1 MKHAKPIAM
10 FSFLLLIASA
20 ASGAPDKSSDEL
32 KTDKVEATVTQSQ
45 QEAVQSETLPETG
58 DKPDV
63 KAARSPNAGPY
74 DIKWQ
79 VISRGGTEGT
89 STNYKLRGTLDQ
101 TAVGEANS
109 GVLQVLHG
117 FWQNFSS
124 GGGCCIGIRGNA
136 NADGNE
142 DINISDITYLVD
154 YLFGIPL
161 GPVPPCPEEGNAN
174 GDGTGDINISDIT
187 YLVDYLFGI
196 PLGPAPPACP

>member
-10 FSFLLLIASA
+10 FSFLLLIASVA
-20 ASGAPDKSSDEL
+20 GGAPDKSSDEL
-32 KTDKVEATVTQSQ
+32 KTDKVEVIVTQSQ
-45 QEAVQSETLPETG
+45 QEAAQSEALPQTG
-58 DKPDV
+58 DLPDV
-63 KAARSPNAGPY
+63 KATKSPNAGPY

-117 FWQNFSS
+117 FWQDFS

-136 NADGNE
+136 NGD
-142 DINISDITYLVD
+142 
-154 YLFGIPL
+154 
-161 GPVPPCPEEGNAN
+161 EGE
-174 GDGTGDINISDIT
+174 DINISDIT

-196 PLGPAPPACP
+196 PLGPAPPCPEEGNANGDGSGDINISDITYLVEYLFGIPLGLAPPACP